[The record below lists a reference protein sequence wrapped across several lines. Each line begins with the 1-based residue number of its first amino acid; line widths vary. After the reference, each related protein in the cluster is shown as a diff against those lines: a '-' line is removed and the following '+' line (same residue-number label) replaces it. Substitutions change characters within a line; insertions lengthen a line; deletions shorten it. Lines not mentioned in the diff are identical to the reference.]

1 MSDFEFVSHESYP
14 EDQYTSES
22 VVLCLDGKHRITY
35 VHKKMPNGGK
45 FWDVISMSVKSN
57 GDKKYLKAYSPD
69 SNFLREDIMHFLE
82 KRSWQ
87 KGVEKARISTQ
98 NDGLPF

>member
-1 MSDFEFVSHESYP
+1 MSFEFVSHEKYP

-35 VHKKMPNGGK
+35 VRKKMANGGR
-45 FWDVISMSVKSN
+45 FWDVISMSVKHN
-57 GDKKYLKAYSPD
+57 GDKKYLKSYSPD

-82 KRSWQ
+82 ARSWE
-87 KGVEKARISTQ
+87 KGGSVAK